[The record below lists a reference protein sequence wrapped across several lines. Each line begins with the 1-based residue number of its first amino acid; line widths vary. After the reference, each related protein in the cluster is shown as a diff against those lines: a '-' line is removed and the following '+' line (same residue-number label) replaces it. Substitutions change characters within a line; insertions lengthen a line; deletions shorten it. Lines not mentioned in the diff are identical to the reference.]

1 MMTSELL
8 INNQEEMP
16 DVENVDNPKIKK
28 KMWKRNVMY

>member
-16 DVENVDNPKIKK
+16 DLENVYNPKNKK

>member
-28 KMWKRNVMY
+28 KM